1 LHCFLFIVLFAT
13 HHNKAII
20 NIRNKKIQITLELGG
35 GIMSR
40 YKFQLKNIKVNSIM
54 LNPNNPRGESV
65 RDNDDQFQY
74 LKRSIK
80 EYGLLV
86 PIVVQK
92 SRNSNNEYIL
102 LDGERRYYALKELG
116 IDEVPAHVLDNNI
129 KDDQSKNLMFHIH
142 TTRLQWEPYQQCKAL
157 EILYEDLKTQFK
169 GNENNIAKQMII
181 LTGTNQSTVKSRLNF
196 LRWPEDIK
204 KVVYYQRPELY
215 YTIVEIEGQIIV
227 PAMKNFPD
235 YFQNVKVDDV
245 RKFLFNKYMKGI
257 ISKATEARKVTLI
270 LNTSRTDKE
279 KYNYAFKLFKT
290 LVSKADYT
298 FEDVRDEFLAKYPN
312 EDKETDKT
320 FQKKALNINRA
331 KQAVEDINAMD
342 FANFTK
348 QQRQKLLLL
357 LTTLQMQIN
366 KALQRAE
373 DFDAKL

>member
-1 LHCFLFIVLFAT
+1 
-13 HHNKAII
+13 
-20 NIRNKKIQITLELGG
+20 
-35 GIMSR
+35 
-40 YKFQLKNIKVNSIM
+40 M